1 MIRLALSGASGTGKT
16 TLAEHVAEHYSLTI
30 CPVGS
35 RSVAKSMGYENPYDV
50 DAAGKRAKF
59 QRRLIMEKAD
69 WESSHESFVTDR
81 TVLDN
86 LAYAMLH
93 CVEAIDDGLLA
104 IVRHAAQRYTHVAYC
119 PVDVFCNTAGDP
131 ARVAEM
137 AYQYVYD
144 AAVFGLLLKTMRGH
158 QLHVLNRA
166 DLNWRRRAL
175 IEHVAGAEVIY
186 TTMRG

>member
-16 TLAEHVAEHYSLTI
+16 TLACAVADHYVLPI

-35 RSVAKSMGYENPYDV
+35 RGVARSMGFENPYDV
-50 DAAGKRAKF
+50 DSAGKRAEF

-69 WESSHESFVTDR
+69 WESRFDSFVTDR

-104 IVRHAAQRYTHVAYC
+104 IVRQAAQRYTHVAYC

-131 ARVAEM
+131 ARVSDM

-144 AAVFGLLLKTMRGH
+144 AAVYGLLTKTIHGPR
-158 QLHVLNRA
+158 LHTLIRP
-166 DLNWRRRAL
+166 DIDWRRL
-175 IEHVAGAEVIY
+175 TLVSLVAPAAAS
-186 TTMRG
+186 